1 MVISTIFVA
10 SFPSAAGSSAA
21 SPAAVVSAVSAVSP
35 AAGGSLMMEL
45 VEPAKIHKK
54 MRRNVRNVG
63 KDIEK
68 NGNIVEKCCSC

>member
-1 MVISTIFVA
+1 
-10 SFPSAAGSSAA
+10 
-21 SPAAVVSAVSAVSP
+21 VVSAVSAVSP